1 MLDLR
6 EKIKGNPNDYII
18 VMLGDTTPIMKGA
31 DGKKLVLKN
40 DAFRKT
46 VEGNKWDNT
55 FLEENHDS
63 FYKLFGGFGKL
74 SEEQKKDF
82 IDKNGLS
89 NRLVMTFENTDGFID
104 LWGKKVAPNKLN
116 NNTVFYGVYEL
127 NARGKKVLEANKG
140 KKIKTSS
147 YFFFDGD
154 KGREAQ
160 NHGVDSNDVE
170 VVEGDN
176 ITPISISLLTDN
188 SNPLVNISTDYARGY
203 SLNSQEKKTFD
214 IYFTTPNDARS
225 SFMDDKSKETETES
239 VNGEELFKKLD
250 LIVKAVEDLKADIA
264 ALKGDTDKKGDDQ
277 AANGKA
283 SKNSDDGADASKEKK
298 EPDGASKNSDDKD
311 KEGDKG
317 KKEGGDKGD
326 KGDDKN
332 AQTDDSKNSG
342 QGCNASVNSKKT
354 IKLFRYSLRN
364 GI

>member
-46 VEGNKWDNT
+46 VEGNKWNNT

-89 NRLVMTFENTDGFID
+89 KRLVMTFENTDGFID
-104 LWGKKVAPNKLN
+104 LWGQKVAPNKLN

-127 NARGKKVLEANKG
+127 NERGKKVLEENKG

-154 KGREAQ
+154 KGKEAR
-160 NHGVDSNDVE
+160 NHGVISDDVE

-203 SLNSQEKKTFD
+203 SLNSEKKKTFD
-214 IYFTTPNDARS
+214 IYFTNPHDLRS

-264 ALKGDTDKKGDDQ
+264 ALKGDTKKGDDQ

-298 EPDGASKNSDDKD
+298 EPDGASKNGDDND
-311 KEGDKG
+311 NGEA
-317 KKEGGDKGD
+317 KGD
-326 KGDDKN
+326 KGDDKG
-332 AQTDDSKNSG
+332 AQTGDSKNSG
-342 QGCNASVNSKKT
+342 QGCNASVNSTKK

>member
-46 VEGNKWDNT
+46 VEGNKWNNT

-89 NRLVMTFENTDGFID
+89 KRLVMTFENTDGFID
-104 LWGKKVAPNKLN
+104 LWGQKVAPNKLN

-127 NARGKKVLEANKG
+127 NERGKKVLEENKG

-154 KGREAQ
+154 KGKEAR
-160 NHGVDSNDVE
+160 NHGVISDDVE

-203 SLNSQEKKTFD
+203 SLNSEEKKTFD
-214 IYFTTPNDARS
+214 IYFTNPHDLRS
-225 SFMDDKSKETETES
+225 SFMDEKSKEIEMES

-250 LIVKAVEDLKADIA
+250 LIEKAVEDLKADIA
-264 ALKGDTDKKGDDQ
+264 ALKGDTKKGDDQ

-283 SKNSDDGADASKEKK
+283 SKNSDDGADASKEKE
-298 EPDGASKNSDDKD
+298 EPDGASKNGDDND
-311 KEGDKG
+311 NGE
-317 KKEGGDKGD
+317 DKGD
-326 KGDDKN
+326 KGDDKG
-332 AQTDDSKNSG
+332 AQTGDSKNSG
-342 QGCNASVNSKKT
+342 QGCNASVNSTKK

>member
-46 VEGNKWDNT
+46 VEGNKWNNT

-63 FYKLFGGFGKL
+63 FYKLFGKFGKL

-89 NRLVMTFENTDGFID
+89 KKVVMTFENIDGFID
-104 LWGKKVAPNKLN
+104 LWGQKVAPNKLN

-127 NARGKKVLEANKG
+127 NDRGKKVLEANKG

-154 KGREAQ
+154 KGKEAR
-160 NHGVDSNDVE
+160 NHGVISDDVE
-170 VVEGDN
+170 VVEGDD

-203 SLNSQEKKTFD
+203 SLNSEEKKTFD
-214 IYFTTPNDARS
+214 IYFTNPHDLRS
-225 SFMDDKSKETETES
+225 SFMDEKSKETETES

-250 LIVKAVEDLKADIA
+250 LIEKAVEDLKADIA

-298 EPDGASKNSDDKD
+298 EQEKKEPDGASKNGDDKD
-311 KEGDKG
+311 GGEKE
-317 KKEGGDKGD
+317 KEKGD
-326 KGDDKN
+326 KKDE
-332 AQTDDSKNSG
+332 SKNSG
-342 QGCNASVNSKKT
+342 QGCNASVNSTKK
-354 IKLFRYSLRN
+354 IKMFKYSLRN